1 MITFFKNGSDTV
13 YLVQSGH
20 PLTTDDTARLS
31 WLLASAKPVSA
42 QSLKGRFVG
51 PRKEMITPWSTNAVE
66 ICQNMGLDGIVRIEE
81 FHKVAPDADPTYDPM
96 LQRVYE
102 GLKASDFKVDAKPAD
117 IVYIEDIEKY
127 NESEGLALSH
137 DEIKYLKDL
146 SARPAPAD
154 RQRGVRLL
162 AGQFRALSSQDL
174 QRHFCHRRQGT
185 GKLAVQDDQEDIA
198 GESQRARLGV

>member
-102 GLKASDFKVDAKPAD
+102 GLKAS
-117 IVYIEDIEKY
+117 E
-127 NESEGLALSH
+127 
-137 DEIKYLKDL
+137 
-146 SARPAPAD
+146 
-154 RQRGVRLL
+154 
-162 AGQFRALSSQDL
+162 L
-174 QRHFCHRRQGT
+174 QGRRQT
-185 GKLAVQDDQEDIA
+185 GRHRLYRRHREI
-198 GESQRARLGV
+198 QRKRGPGPVARRNKVS